1 MTLVNPGEWMFTAA
15 HPTTYAGDI
24 SFDDTDTVATT
35 VYAIG
40 EDSKVL
46 LSLEVFVL
54 VIHLL
59 IIISMV
65 I

>member
-1 MTLVNPGEWMFTAA
+1 MTLVNPGKWMFAAA
-15 HPTTYAGDI
+15 HPTTDAGDI

-40 EDSKVL
+40 KHSKVL
-46 LSLEVFVL
+46 LPLEVFVL